1 MDTQLDKLVKEVT
14 RCVLL
19 QEPICIHF
27 PVTIQRAKG
36 LRALDR
42 YGFLLCT
49 GDSLVDNS
57 KLRGSNW
64 FCSRTISNSMYKR
77 GLYVYAISEDFM
89 MSNVDKYKARIR
101 AEEFVYSNFRRHTFI
116 LNYAVFIKVDWPQY
130 ELHSYQIMLILKN
143 FIGLTSSLHSY

>member
-27 PVTIQRAKG
+27 PNEMRAKG
-36 LRALDR
+36 LRALER
-42 YGFLLCT
+42 YGFLLFT

-64 FCSRTISNSMYKR
+64 FCLRTGSNFI
-77 GLYVYAISEDFM
+77 GLYVYTINEDFM
-89 MSNVDKYKARIR
+89 MSNVDKYKVRIR
-101 AEEFVYSNFRRHTFI
+101 AEEFVYSNFRRHT
-116 LNYAVFIKVDWPQY
+116 
-130 ELHSYQIMLILKN
+130 
-143 FIGLTSSLHSY
+143 

>member
-27 PVTIQRAKG
+27 PNEMRAKG

-42 YGFLLCT
+42 YGFILCT

-64 FCSRTISNSMYKR
+64 FCLRTRSNSIYEG
-77 GLYVYAISEDFM
+77 GL
-89 MSNVDKYKARIR
+89 
-101 AEEFVYSNFRRHTFI
+101 
-116 LNYAVFIKVDWPQY
+116 L
-130 ELHSYQIMLILKN
+130 
-143 FIGLTSSLHSY
+143 